1 MRNELLEHA
10 EKKKLRIVILPDW
23 IKDGF
28 VKIVQPIIDIF
39 IKAQVNPNTFTTIG
53 FMVSLLA
60 AYFFGAGMLRAGG
73 AFLLFAGIFDVFDGR
88 IARATGQVTKFGAL
102 YDSTLDRYSE
112 VIVFFGIAYYFIV
125 SNHMLASI
133 ATSIALGGSIMVS
146 YVRARAEGLGFSCK
160 VGIMQR
166 PERIVTLGITALI
179 HEYVFVAGVV
189 FIAIFAN
196 ITAIQRIYY
205 IWAQENGKK
214 DEKINNPD
222 QID

>member
-1 MRNELLEHA
+1 MEHA
-10 EKKKLRIVILPDW
+10 ENKKFKIVILPNW
-23 IKDGF
+23 LKDRF
-28 VKIVQPIIDIF
+28 VKIIQPIIDIF

-53 FMVSLLA
+53 FIVSLFA
-60 AYFFGAGMLRAGG
+60 AYFFGAGSLRAGG
-73 AFLLFAGIFDVFDGR
+73 ALLLFAGIFDIFDGR

-112 VIVFFGIAYYFIV
+112 VIVFFGIAYYFIA
-125 SNHMLASI
+125 SDHMLASV
-133 ATSIALGGSIMVS
+133 AAFIALGGSIMVS
-146 YVRARAEGLGFSCK
+146 YVRARAEGLGLSCK

-166 PERIVTLGITALI
+166 PERVVTLGVTALI
-179 HEYVFVAGVV
+179 HEYVFIAGVV

-205 IWAQENGKK
+205 VWAQDNGKK
-214 DEKINNPD
+214 DEKINNIN

>member
-10 EKKKLRIVILPDW
+10 EKKKIRIVILPDW

-53 FMVSLLA
+53 FIVSLFA

-73 AFLLFAGIFDVFDGR
+73 ALLLFAGIFDVFDGR

-133 ATSIALGGSIMVS
+133 AAFIALGGSIMVS

-179 HEYVFVAGVV
+179 HEYVFVAGIV

>member
-1 MRNELLEHA
+1 LEHA
-10 EKKKLRIVILPDW
+10 EKKKLKLVILPDW
-23 IKDGF
+23 VKDGF
-28 VKIVQPIIDIF
+28 VKIIQPIIDIF
-39 IKAQVNPNTFTTIG
+39 IKAQINPNTFTTIG
-53 FMVSLLA
+53 FIVSLFA
-60 AYFFGAGMLRAGG
+60 AYFFGAGSLRAGG
-73 AFLLFAGIFDVFDGR
+73 ALLLFAGIFDIFDGR

-125 SNHMLASI
+125 SNHMLASV
-133 ATSIALGGSIMVS
+133 AAFIALGGSIMVS

-166 PERIVTLGITALI
+166 PERIVTLGITSLI
-179 HEYVFVAGVV
+179 HLYVFIAGIV
-189 FIAIFAN
+189 FVAIFAN

-205 IWAQENGKK
+205 VWAQENGKK
-214 DEKINNPD
+214 DEKINNLD

>member
-1 MRNELLEHA
+1 MEHA
-10 EKKKLRIVILPDW
+10 EKKKLRIVILPNW
-23 IKDGF
+23 AKDGF
-28 VKIVQPIIDIF
+28 VKIIQPIIDIF

-53 FMVSLLA
+53 FIVSLFA
-60 AYFFGAGMLRAGG
+60 AYFFGAGSLRAGG
-73 AFLLFAGIFDVFDGR
+73 ALLLFAGIFDIFDGR

-112 VIVFFGIAYYFIV
+112 VIVFFGIAYYFIA
-125 SNHMLASI
+125 SNHMLASV
-133 ATSIALGGSIMVS
+133 AAFIALGGSIMVS

-166 PERIVTLGITALI
+166 PERIVTLGITSLI
-179 HEYVFVAGVV
+179 HLYIFIAGIVFV
-189 FIAIFAN
+189 AIFAN

-205 IWAQENGKK
+205 VWAQENGKK
-214 DEKINNPD
+214 DEKINNID

>member
-1 MRNELLEHA
+1 M
-10 EKKKLRIVILPDW
+10 VILPDW
-23 IKDGF
+23 VKDGF
-28 VKIVQPIIDIF
+28 VKIIQPIIDIF
-39 IKAQVNPNTFTTIG
+39 IKAQINPNTFTTIG
-53 FMVSLLA
+53 FIVSLFA
-60 AYFFGAGMLRAGG
+60 AYFFGAGSLRAGG
-73 AFLLFAGIFDVFDGR
+73 ALLLFAGIFDIFDGR

-125 SNHMLASI
+125 SNHMLASV
-133 ATSIALGGSIMVS
+133 AAFIALGGSIMVS

-166 PERIVTLGITALI
+166 PERIVTLGITSLI
-179 HEYVFVAGVV
+179 HLYVFIAGIV
-189 FIAIFAN
+189 FVAIFAN

-205 IWAQENGKK
+205 VWAQENGKK
-214 DEKINNPD
+214 DEKINNLD

>member
-1 MRNELLEHA
+1 MEHA
-10 EKKKLRIVILPDW
+10 ENKKFKIVILPNW
-23 IKDGF
+23 LKDRF
-28 VKIVQPIIDIF
+28 VKIIQPIIDIF

-53 FMVSLLA
+53 FIVSLFA
-60 AYFFGAGMLRAGG
+60 AYFFGAGSLRAGG
-73 AFLLFAGIFDVFDGR
+73 ALLLFAGIFDIFDGR

-112 VIVFFGIAYYFIV
+112 VIVFFGIAYYFIA
-125 SNHMLASI
+125 SDHMLASV
-133 ATSIALGGSIMVS
+133 AAFIALGGSIMVS
-146 YVRARAEGLGFSCK
+146 YVRARAEGLGLSCK

-166 PERIVTLGITALI
+166 PERVVTLGITALI
-179 HEYVFVAGVV
+179 HEYVFIAGVV

-205 IWAQENGKK
+205 VWAQDNGKK
-214 DEKINNPD
+214 DEKINNIN